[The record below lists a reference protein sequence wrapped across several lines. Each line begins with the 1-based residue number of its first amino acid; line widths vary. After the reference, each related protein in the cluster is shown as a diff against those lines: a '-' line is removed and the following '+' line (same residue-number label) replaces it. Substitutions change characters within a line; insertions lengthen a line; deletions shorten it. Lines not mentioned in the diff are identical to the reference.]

1 VSVYLR
7 EVDAGLNPG
16 ALWVRICAGDE
27 LVDEHPLGNSASERP
42 FEGIEDVG
50 EADVEAAEKA
60 ALEHGEARAFIYDGD
75 SGACVTTIIVR
86 RA

>member
-1 VSVYLR
+1 MSVYLR

-27 LVDEHPLGNSASERP
+27 LVAEHALGDPASG

-50 EADVEAAEKA
+50 ELDVEAAEKA
-60 ALEHGEARAFIYDGD
+60 AAEHGEARAFIYDGD

-86 RA
+86 RT

>member
-1 VSVYLR
+1 MSVYLR

-27 LVDEHPLGNSASERP
+27 LVAEHPLGDSAAGT

-60 ALEHGEARAFIYDGD
+60 AAEHGEARAFIYDGD
-75 SGACVTTIIVR
+75 SGVCVTTIIVR